1 MAKKASNDNPKKSA
15 PKKVDFSKVSQSA
28 KVVEFE
34 CSKDYK
40 KLKKG
45 KTYEVSQNVGELL
58 ELKGLG
64 KIK

>member
-1 MAKKASNDNPKKSA
+1 MAKKSDNNKPKKSA
-15 PKKVDFSKVSQSA
+15 PKKVDFSKVSQSGKA
-28 KVVEFE
+28 VEFE
-34 CSKDYK
+34 CTKDHG

-45 KTYEVSQNVGELL
+45 KTYEVSQNVGEVL